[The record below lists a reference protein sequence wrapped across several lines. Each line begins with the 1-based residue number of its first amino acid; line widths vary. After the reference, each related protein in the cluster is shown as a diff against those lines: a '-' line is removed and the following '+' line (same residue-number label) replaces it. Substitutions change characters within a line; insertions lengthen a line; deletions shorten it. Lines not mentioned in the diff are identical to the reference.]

1 MSRVR
6 GIRMSVDCAVGV
18 VSFVCAGAGFCYA
31 DLKQHAAPNDLL
43 VVLAQLLAA
52 SLSDGDHSLLDRRNR
67 SHTLRAVM
75 RCRAESLLVITN
87 NHQLWCVPSGWS
99 GAFFRKLRSI
109 WHCIV
114 DVAIRYAI
122 THERP
127 SLQKQK
133 HEHKSVKANAP
144 PKTLPPKRAPC
155 KLAPR
160 PPAVG
165 NLPCRFPDT
174 PSQETETSH
183 RWIRLHNTPLEYPVS
198 DAFMALLPVHEGV
211 ELLSNWQ
218 QKAQRE
224 RVCDWDLGRALQAE
238 RPTVFLLGD
247 ATHAVHLWRSQQGN
261 HDSAARPPMHVI
273 SSFLVGLDKHDVVP
287 TLLASPNGHLWDAV
301 VRPPAPC
308 DLRQYAHLC
317 GLSFCLNALQ
327 TAAQVVTPS
336 QMRYTSF

>member
-1 MSRVR
+1 
-6 GIRMSVDCAVGV
+6 MSVDCAVGV
-18 VSFVCAGAGFCYA
+18 VSFVSAAAGFCYA

-52 SLSDGDHSLLDRRNR
+52 SLSDADHSLLDRRNR

-75 RCRAESLLVITN
+75 RCRAERLLTITAEV
-87 NHQLWCVPSGWS
+87 QLWCVASAWS

-114 DVAIRYAI
+114 DVAIGYAI

-127 SLQKQK
+127 SLQKHKYEQ
-133 HEHKSVKANAP
+133 KSVKANAP
-144 PKTLPPKRAPC
+144 PKTLPPKRASC
-155 KLAPR
+155 KLATR

-174 PSQETETSH
+174 ASQEPETSH
-183 RWIRLHNTPLEYPVS
+183 RWIRLHNTPLECPVS

-211 ELLSNWQ
+211 DLLSNWQ
-218 QKAQRE
+218 QKLQRE
-224 RVCDWDLGRALQAE
+224 RVCAWDLGRALQAG
-238 RPTVFLLGD
+238 RPTVFLMGH

-261 HDSAARPPMHVI
+261 RNRNSAARPPKHII
-273 SSFLVGLDKHDVVP
+273 SSFLVGLNKHDVVP

-301 VRPPAPC
+301 V
-308 DLRQYAHLC
+308 
-317 GLSFCLNALQ
+317 
-327 TAAQVVTPS
+327 
-336 QMRYTSF
+336 